1 MCIRDRYYYICP
13 QKSNFIISIEIAS
26 ILYIP
31 VNPYNLNSNLIVPYP
46 VFFYGLAFCFPI
58 LLANTISTS
67 KPQNDIIVTLIILKW
82 ALSNDFL
89 TKIGRQSISL
99 GNFLCNHSSSVTI
112 GPCFSFLDI
121 ATTQIRPPFF
131 KTRLHCSKTIGISGV
146 SNNSKV
152 KLIKTASK

>member
-46 VFFYGLAFCFPI
+46 VFFYGLAFCFTI

-82 ALSNDFL
+82 ALSNL
-89 TKIGRQSISL
+89 SLIHISE
-99 GNFLCNHSSSVTI
+99 
-112 GPCFSFLDI
+112 P
-121 ATTQIRPPFF
+121 
-131 KTRLHCSKTIGISGV
+131 TRLGMISYAV
-146 SNNSKV
+146 FCLKKKN
-152 KLIKTASK
+152 

>member
-67 KPQNDIIVTLIILKW
+67 KPQNDIIVTLIILNLIGQAHTFSRYHQLTELAIRYNVLYQTRSPEPFPLPGYLVFVSQHLEIFFRY
-82 ALSNDFL
+82 ALLTNHTICSFCYSYFL
-89 TKIGRQSISL
+89 L
-99 GNFLCNHSSSVTI
+99 L
-112 GPCFSFLDI
+112 L
-121 ATTQIRPPFF
+121 
-131 KTRLHCSKTIGISGV
+131 
-146 SNNSKV
+146 
-152 KLIKTASK
+152 